1 MNTEREFL
9 NGLFMAGREAG
20 TMSATA

>member
-9 NGLFMAGREAG
+9 NGLFRAGREAA
-20 TMSATA
+20 MVCLEA